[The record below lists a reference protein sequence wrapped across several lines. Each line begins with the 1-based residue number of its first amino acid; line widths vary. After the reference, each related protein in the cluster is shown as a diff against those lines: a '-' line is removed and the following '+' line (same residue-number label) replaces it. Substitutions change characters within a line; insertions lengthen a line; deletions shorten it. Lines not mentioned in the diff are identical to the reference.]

1 MDHHDVV
8 FNPLEPLTAFL
19 EEAEDNFLQ
28 FLDSIVASAPP
39 QLREVLFESEQK
51 TMGRAVAADLFDV
64 IPVIGD
70 ISNLF
75 RVRHAGN
82 LEDRPRG
89 RVTRQTVDLLLG
101 ALPPPVGG
109 ALDFLT
115 PSGIITYLREGRR

>member
-1 MDHHDVV
+1 MADDV
-8 FNPLEPLTAFL
+8 FDPFGPLTAFL
-19 EEAEDNFLQ
+19 EEAEENFNQ
-28 FLDSIVASAPP
+28 FLDAVVASAPP
-39 QLREVLFESEQK
+39 ELRDILFESKQK

-75 RVRHAGN
+75 RVRHAGAPEN
-82 LEDRPRG
+82 RPRG

-115 PSGIITYLREGRR
+115 PSGIITRLLEERR

>member
-1 MDHHDVV
+1 MKHEDV
-8 FNPLEPLTAFL
+8 FNPLDPLTAFL
-19 EEAEDNFLQ
+19 EEAENNFLE
-28 FLDSIVASAPP
+28 FLDAVVASAPP
-39 QLREVLFESEQK
+39 ELREILFESEQR

-75 RVRHAGN
+75 RVRHAGA
-82 LEDRPRG
+82 LETRPRG

-109 ALDFLT
+109 VLDFLT